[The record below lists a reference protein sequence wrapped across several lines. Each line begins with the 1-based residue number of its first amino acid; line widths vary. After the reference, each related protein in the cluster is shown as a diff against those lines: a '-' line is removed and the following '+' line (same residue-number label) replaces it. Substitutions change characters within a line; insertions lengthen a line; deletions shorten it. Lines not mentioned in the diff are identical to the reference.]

1 MKQIKYWQLCLALW
15 LGISSLSC
23 AQNNEILELAGDEKL
38 IEFTTDRFTL
48 PNLHVTPDGENI
60 IFDVLGDIYQVPIE
74 GGKAEVLLQDNNWK
88 RAGKLSPDGQT
99 LAYVSDETGEF
110 QIWTMDLET
119 QKKRVYLIKE
129 SLHYPLYSYW
139 KNKECLLIP
148 SKNGLLSFDVTS
160 GKRQVIRPAL
170 EDEKSLTHVVNK
182 AMSVSKSG
190 ELAFFQKNGVLWGY
204 DIEKN
209 IDLFIKPIPDKAFLE
224 FVKGSESGEKVVF
237 YKQQK
242 EDKSKQ
248 DLISWDLTTN
258 NLKIL
263 NTTETLGFSTSL
275 NYCFDF
281 IDNKTIILDK
291 EGEIVRMD
299 IETGEY
305 EPIPIEVDVKKVIKK
320 PLRREPQYIRDSI
333 ITASVLRNPV
343 TRPNLDT
350 IYFGAFGKLHSYAKN
365 TEVITEV
372 YPEAD
377 RFEISP
383 SLSPDGKYLAF
394 TTWNDTQMGHVYA
407 REVESGK
414 EYQLTRA
421 AGRYIN
427 PAWSPDGTQIVFI
440 ADETEAKMGIPRQS
454 GGMNTNNYHLDIH
467 RIRFSENNKVREK
480 SKSDAIYRVYPFS
493 IIPRRFYPVPV
504 FHQNGE
510 SVLITTRNHE
520 KDLPVLIE
528 VDLETKEIVQER
540 LIPFHTDEVLV
551 SPDAEHIAFVY
562 DEQVWVDDYP
572 HALKIEHSKNSEFIP
587 AQFHYKGGY
596 INNILLSEAKS
607 VYEIAPSYLYW
618 QDEYTLMW
626 GSAQEVYSHDVRT
639 GVTEKIADIK
649 VQKSRAVPKTQYA
662 LTNAQIITMNKQDDI
677 IEKGTILVKDNR
689 IEEVGKVEEIV
700 IPENY
705 KVINLEGKTIMPGLI
720 DVHAHYHLFP
730 YEILSQENYAYKGNL
745 AYGVTT
751 IYDPSVN
758 VLDYREQAQMVEAGQ
773 LLGPRVFASGNIIM
787 NGTNQYDFKKINSI
801 NDAIRVIKSLKKIS
815 VSGPIKEYDLSNS
828 MKRKVLRKSSLNN
841 EIGITSHQIKFLCTM
856 NRIVSGY
863 TAIEHEIGSFP
874 LQNDVIQIIAKSGV
888 NYTPTFMVSPG
899 FGDLF
904 LEKTINQNNKL
915 RKLNSELIYHNNY
928 AKYLFNLNSASIKK
942 KNKYFE
948 NINNQ
953 LEKSSENLKN
963 IKDANGIISVG
974 GHGNPLP
981 GIGTHWELWALT
993 YHKALNNYE
1002 ALKAATIHGAQKLEL
1017 HEEIGSLEKGK
1028 LADIVILYA
1037 NPLESI
1043 YNTICIENVI
1053 INGELDRYKCLKNE

>member
-350 IYFGAFGKLHSYAKN
+350 IYFGAFGKLHSYAIN
-365 TEVITEV
+365 SQEITEI
-372 YPEAD
+372 YSKKD
-377 RFEISP
+377 RFEVSP
-383 SLSPDGKYLAF
+383 SLSPDGNYLAF
-394 TTWNDTQMGHVYA
+394 TTWNDTDMGHVYV
-407 REVESGK
+407 RELKTRK
-414 EYQLTRA
+414 EYQLTKTP
-421 AGRYIN
+421 GRYIN
-427 PAWSPDGTQIVFI
+427 PTWSPDGTEIVFV
-440 ADETEAKMGIPRQS
+440 ADETEAKLGIPRQS
-454 GGMNTNNYHLDIH
+454 GSTNTTQYHLDIH
-467 RIRFSENNKVREK
+467 KIFFYKNKELKEN
-480 SKSDAIYRVYPFS
+480 SKSDTIYRVYPFS
-493 IIPRRFYPVPV
+493 ILPKRFYPSLTYHP
-504 FHQNGE
+504 NGK
-510 SVLITTRNHE
+510 SLFITTRNHE
-520 KDLPVLIE
+520 KDLPVLIQ
-528 VDLETKEIVQER
+528 VDLENKEIIRER
-540 LIPFHTDEVLV
+540 VIPFHTDEVLV
-551 SPDAEHIAFVY
+551 SPDAKHIAFIY
-562 DEQVWVDDYP
+562 DEQVWIDIYP
-572 HALKIEHSKNSEFIP
+572 HSIKLEFSEKSNLVP
-587 AQFHYKGGY
+587 KQYHYKGGAV
-596 INNILLSEAKS
+596 INILLSNIKS
-607 VYEIAPSYLYW
+607 VFEIAPSYL
-618 QDEYTLMW
+618 
-626 GSAQEVYSHDVRT
+626 S
-639 GVTEKIADIK
+639 
-649 VQKSRAVPKTQYA
+649 
-662 LTNAQIITMNKQDDI
+662 
-677 IEKGTILVKDNR
+677 
-689 IEEVGKVEEIV
+689 
-700 IPENY
+700 
-705 KVINLEGKTIMPGLI
+705 
-720 DVHAHYHLFP
+720 
-730 YEILSQENYAYKGNL
+730 
-745 AYGVTT
+745 
-751 IYDPSVN
+751 
-758 VLDYREQAQMVEAGQ
+758 
-773 LLGPRVFASGNIIM
+773 
-787 NGTNQYDFKKINSI
+787 
-801 NDAIRVIKSLKKIS
+801 
-815 VSGPIKEYDLSNS
+815 
-828 MKRKVLRKSSLNN
+828 
-841 EIGITSHQIKFLCTM
+841 
-856 NRIVSGY
+856 
-863 TAIEHEIGSFP
+863 
-874 LQNDVIQIIAKSGV
+874 
-888 NYTPTFMVSPG
+888 
-899 FGDLF
+899 
-904 LEKTINQNNKL
+904 
-915 RKLNSELIYHNNY
+915 
-928 AKYLFNLNSASIKK
+928 
-942 KNKYFE
+942 
-948 NINNQ
+948 
-953 LEKSSENLKN
+953 
-963 IKDANGIISVG
+963 
-974 GHGNPLP
+974 
-981 GIGTHWELWALT
+981 
-993 YHKALNNYE
+993 
-1002 ALKAATIHGAQKLEL
+1002 
-1017 HEEIGSLEKGK
+1017 
-1028 LADIVILYA
+1028 
-1037 NPLESI
+1037 
-1043 YNTICIENVI
+1043 
-1053 INGELDRYKCLKNE
+1053 

>member
-74 GGKAEVLLQDNNWK
+74 GGKAEVLLQDNNWE

-209 IDLFIKPIPDKAFLE
+209 IDLFIKPIPDKDFLE

-377 RFEISP
+377 RFEVSP
-383 SLSPDGKYLAF
+383 SLSPDGKYLAY
-394 TTWNDTQMGHVYA
+394 TTWKDTEMGHVLI
-407 REVESGK
+407 REIETGK
-414 EYQLTRA
+414 EYQLTKTP
-421 AGRYIN
+421 GRYIN
-427 PAWSPDGTQIVFI
+427 PVWSPEGTEIVFV
-440 ADETEAKMGIPRQS
+440 ADETEAKMGIPRQTQ
-454 GGMNTNNYHLDIH
+454 GENTL
-467 RIRFSENNKVREK
+467 
-480 SKSDAIYRVYPFS
+480 IYRIDLHVLKVFGDKKILKFNES
-493 IIPRRFYPVPV
+493 NIVKELTLMNQLPRRF
-504 FHQNGE
+504 
-510 SVLITTRNHE
+510 
-520 KDLPVLIE
+520 
-528 VDLETKEIVQER
+528 
-540 LIPFHTDEVLV
+540 
-551 SPDAEHIAFVY
+551 
-562 DEQVWVDDYP
+562 
-572 HALKIEHSKNSEFIP
+572 
-587 AQFHYKGGY
+587 
-596 INNILLSEAKS
+596 
-607 VYEIAPSYLYW
+607 
-618 QDEYTLMW
+618 
-626 GSAQEVYSHDVRT
+626 
-639 GVTEKIADIK
+639 
-649 VQKSRAVPKTQYA
+649 
-662 LTNAQIITMNKQDDI
+662 
-677 IEKGTILVKDNR
+677 
-689 IEEVGKVEEIV
+689 
-700 IPENY
+700 
-705 KVINLEGKTIMPGLI
+705 
-720 DVHAHYHLFP
+720 
-730 YEILSQENYAYKGNL
+730 
-745 AYGVTT
+745 
-751 IYDPSVN
+751 
-758 VLDYREQAQMVEAGQ
+758 
-773 LLGPRVFASGNIIM
+773 
-787 NGTNQYDFKKINSI
+787 
-801 NDAIRVIKSLKKIS
+801 
-815 VSGPIKEYDLSNS
+815 
-828 MKRKVLRKSSLNN
+828 
-841 EIGITSHQIKFLCTM
+841 
-856 NRIVSGY
+856 
-863 TAIEHEIGSFP
+863 
-874 LQNDVIQIIAKSGV
+874 
-888 NYTPTFMVSPG
+888 
-899 FGDLF
+899 
-904 LEKTINQNNKL
+904 
-915 RKLNSELIYHNNY
+915 
-928 AKYLFNLNSASIKK
+928 
-942 KNKYFE
+942 
-948 NINNQ
+948 
-953 LEKSSENLKN
+953 
-963 IKDANGIISVG
+963 
-974 GHGNPLP
+974 
-981 GIGTHWELWALT
+981 
-993 YHKALNNYE
+993 
-1002 ALKAATIHGAQKLEL
+1002 
-1017 HEEIGSLEKGK
+1017 
-1028 LADIVILYA
+1028 
-1037 NPLESI
+1037 
-1043 YNTICIENVI
+1043 
-1053 INGELDRYKCLKNE
+1053 